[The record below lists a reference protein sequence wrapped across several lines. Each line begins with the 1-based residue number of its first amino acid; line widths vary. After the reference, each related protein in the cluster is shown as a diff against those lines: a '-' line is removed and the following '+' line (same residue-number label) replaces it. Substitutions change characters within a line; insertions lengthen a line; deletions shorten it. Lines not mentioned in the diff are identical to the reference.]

1 MPLKA
6 IMNNSPLMENLPES
20 ATHFGLIPGQG
31 GQEKTDTGTWLRY
44 FFVEYNPLYFVSAF
58 CMLYGIFLID
68 RNLSAMTMSSGPM
81 ASVALLLVLQLYEIS
96 LLAAAI
102 FLAHRLGAIRPA
114 AMLCLLECVLLFDC
128 TFRLEGLAL
137 QSWFGAVIDVLWL
150 LMLALKLR
158 MMSIA
163 MRLDFKA
170 YHYVAVLLT
179 AASIPIL
186 IALLSSA
193 DSNTAIVLQV
203 AAWLGSLMV
212 LALELRRPALKSA
225 WSKNEEQARMA
236 DACIKAAFRILIGF
250 YFYHVW
256 AFLFFVAEPHVRA
269 AAMVGQFSAYF
280 LLCTITRESVKDI
293 WKFAILM
300 LASCLL
306 TPVIL
311 MYAMLLLSLI
321 LALQAGYRSNGN
333 LAVGASLMMF
343 AATCL
348 KGWNSENAALPDFP
362 VWYSWNCIL
371 LVACLGMIIYR
382 SRNLLAITLVSGGAL
397 YILYR
402 YAGALLP
409 YKETGKGIV
418 VIVLAFTML
427 LTGLWVNMRFRSGT
441 GPDEAS

>member
-1 MPLKA
+1 
-6 IMNNSPLMENLPES
+6 MENTPES
-20 ATHFGLIPGQG
+20 AQLFGLIPAQG
-31 GQEKTDTGTWLRY
+31 KQKKPDIHTWLRY

-68 RNLSAMTMSSGPM
+68 RNLSAMTISSGPM
-81 ASVALLLVLQLYEIS
+81 ASIALLLVLQLYEIS

-150 LMLALKLR
+150 VMLALKLR
-158 MMSIA
+158 MMAVA

-179 AASIPIL
+179 AASIPVL
-186 IALLSSA
+186 IAWLSSA
-193 DSNTAIVLQV
+193 GSHTATGLQV
-203 AAWLGSLMV
+203 AAWLGSLIV

-225 WSKNEEQARMA
+225 WSKNARQARLA

-256 AFLFFVAEPHVRA
+256 AFLLFVSEPHGWA
-269 AAMVGQFSAYF
+269 AAIVGQFSAYF
-280 LLCTITRESVKDI
+280 LLGTITRESMRDI
-293 WKFAILM
+293 WKFAMLM
-300 LASCLL
+300 LASSLFS
-306 TPVIL
+306 PAIL
-311 MYAMLLLSLI
+311 MYTLLLLALI
-321 LALQAGYRSNGN
+321 LALQAWHRSNGN
-333 LAVGASLMMF
+333 LAVAASLLMF

-348 KGWNSENAALPDFP
+348 AGWNGDGATMPDFP
-362 VWYSWNCIL
+362 VWYSWKCVL
-371 LVACLGMIIYR
+371 LGACLAIIIYR
-382 SRNLLAITLVSGGAL
+382 SRNLLAITLVSCASF

-402 YAGALLP
+402 NVGPLLP
-409 YKETGKGIV
+409 HKEMAKGIV
-418 VIVLAFTML
+418 VIILAFSML
-427 LTGLWVNMRFRSGT
+427 LTGLWVNMHFRASTRPG
-441 GPDEAS
+441 DDNNNEEAR